1 MPKRAAPSGTP
12 STSTDSAGKGRSRS
26 RTPASPAG
34 ATRTTGGDQNAP
46 SVPPAAATRVRE
58 TQRKRCSSKA
68 ANEQEIRDAHVE
80 GKLQDK
86 LAQRIARAR
95 QLEKDGAAI
104 RAVIA
109 AAALQCIE
117 VRAQYQS
124 RTAAK
129 RQTQRVQEDAAQVES
144 AMEHWPPSDLAETAT
159 TERFWLIVRN
169 AVAAATRERP
179 ASAAALAPLIVRSER
194 GLEGALR
201 ELLECWR
208 SRLSAAWAAAHAES
222 GAEARNQHFQAP
234 LGKLSIELY
243 DRLATLHQPRLD
255 GRSLDV
261 AWGAVWLHVLRLY
274 RQRNRPAP
282 PALELQPRKEL
293 SLVERGVADYV
304 AGFIVRRQLRQAK
317 REKNRRDDQPL
328 LELMLDRDGTR
339 HKAALPAAV
348 VAMRERWGGLLRVT
362 QACSDF
368 FVRVESELARYMRA
382 DLFVRVRGPL
392 VAQAD
397 MALRGD
403 LEIASM
409 WRAMLTPASVLDAL
423 SNRPEAERREYARRV
438 ECLRKMVRARPLH
451 ARLLAAVRIP
461 CCASSSSQVL
471 RRYLNTRSKVLTKKM
486 QLLVHNKGQGQA
498 IRTKLKAAEQL
509 KKSSKKEKEVVTI
522 PLNTAALVNLS
533 AANAHSLL
541 VLVAAQNPG
550 ELLRKLDKAQLR
562 ALLAAYDCP
571 PPRGSSA
578 KPDLHELLVAAIQ
591 AKAAFEQEL
600 SREAFK

>member
-1 MPKRAAPSGTP
+1 M
-12 STSTDSAGKGRSRS
+12 
-26 RTPASPAG
+26 
-34 ATRTTGGDQNAP
+34 
-46 SVPPAAATRVRE
+46 
-58 TQRKRCSSKA
+58 
-68 ANEQEIRDAHVE
+68 
-80 GKLQDK
+80 
-86 LAQRIARAR
+86 
-95 QLEKDGAAI
+95 
-104 RAVIA
+104 
-109 AAALQCIE
+109 
-117 VRAQYQS
+117 
-124 RTAAK
+124 
-129 RQTQRVQEDAAQVES
+129 
-144 AMEHWPPSDLAETAT
+144 
-159 TERFWLIVRN
+159 
-169 AVAAATRERP
+169 
-179 ASAAALAPLIVRSER
+179 RSER

-208 SRLSAAWAAAHAES
+208 SRLSAAWAAAHPES

-438 ECLRKMVRARPLH
+438 ECLRKMV
-451 ARLLAAVRIP
+451 
-461 CCASSSSQVL
+461 L